1 METGLT
7 FPDRNERVTTEG
19 GTQRIE
25 ASAYWMAVWAGR
37 WVRRQIRVPPLRAHR
52 DARGRAALT
61 GQANC
66 FEGLPRKAS
75 KGVFVSTV
83 SQSDTGRQGE

>member
-7 FPDRNERVTTEG
+7 FPDFEMRVTTEG

-25 ASAYWMAVWAGR
+25 AATYRMVVGAGR
-37 WVRRQIRVPPLRAHR
+37 WVRRQIRVPLHR
-52 DARGRAALT
+52 DALGRAAFA

-75 KGVFVSTV
+75 KGVHLETV

>member
-7 FPDRNERVTTEG
+7 FPDRNKRVITEG

-37 WVRRQIRVPPLRAHR
+37 RVRRQIRVPLLR
-52 DARGRAALT
+52 DARGRATLT
-61 GQANC
+61 GQSHC

-75 KGVFVSTV
+75 KGVFVSSV